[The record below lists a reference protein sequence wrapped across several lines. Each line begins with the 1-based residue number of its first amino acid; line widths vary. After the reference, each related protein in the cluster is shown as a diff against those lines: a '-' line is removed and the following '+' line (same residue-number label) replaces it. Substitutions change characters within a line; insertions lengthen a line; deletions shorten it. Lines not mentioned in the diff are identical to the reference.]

1 MSLHSRRWPQR
12 GFSLLEVMI
21 ALAVIAI
28 AMGALIRAGGD
39 YASNTSHLRNKMLA
53 QWVGS
58 NQLTKLQLSDKFAAA
73 SVQNGT
79 ETMAGRDYQWTSTV
93 SETAV
98 ENMRRVEISVAD
110 IDQLDYSISTVIGFL
125 VKPQP

>member
-79 ETMAGRDYQWTSTV
+79 ETMAGRDYQWTATV

-98 ENMRRVEISVAD
+98 KNMRRVEISVAD